1 MYTMGCALPFPTG
14 NRVTMT
20 QASEFPKLKTAA
32 ILLLTAGAIAFGLSR
47 YFIVVVSL
55 TAFPWLALLG
65 CTVVQLRFRCKTH
78 DILLAFGFVLVCVA
92 FRPQIL
98 QLPQLYK
105 ILGALLG
112 LGSLLVMAAR
122 AVWSDHQDR
131 IAYLTAF
138 IPSLLLVGSEWLT
151 PPLLAWGQSANPK
164 TLDLYLLVFDSTLGF
179 QPSFWMG
186 RVFEHLPALRG
197 VSIAFYLALPV
208 LIALVYV
215 EQLRQDRKRA
225 LVALLIFF
233 FAAIIGASSYN
244 LYPACGPIS
253 LLGKDFAH
261 ADFPFQK
268 AAHILLE
275 PLPISGP
282 RNAMPSMH
290 MSWVI
295 LAWWLTRNLERWV
308 KGVALAFVIFTVA
321 ATLGSG
327 EHYFIDLIVA
337 LPFSLAMYAL
347 FSLDLPFGQK
357 ERLRGLVGGTL
368 VMLLWIG
375 LLRAEIPLF
384 VRITGLSWLLIVA
397 TITWVSYA
405 HRALSRAR
413 GLAQ

>member
-1 MYTMGCALPFPTG
+1 ME
-14 NRVTMT
+14 
-20 QASEFPKLKTAA
+20 QSSQFPKLKTATT
-32 ILLLTAGAIAFGLSR
+32 LLLIAGAIAFGLSR
-47 YFIVVVSL
+47 YFIIVVSL
-55 TAFPWLALLG
+55 NAFPWLALLG
-65 CTVVQLRFRCKTH
+65 CTVVQLRFRFKLP
-78 DILLAFGFVLVCVA
+78 DILLAFAFVGVCA
-92 FRPQIL
+92 LFRPQIL
-98 QLPQLYK
+98 QLPQLHR

-122 AVWSDHQDR
+122 AVWSEQEDR
-131 IAYLTAF
+131 IAYLTAL

-186 RVFEHLPALRG
+186 RLFERLPLLRT
-197 VSIAFYLALPV
+197 VSIACYLALPV

-215 EQLRQDRKRA
+215 EQLRQDRRRA

-233 FAAIIGASSYN
+233 SAAIIGASAYN

-253 LLGKDFAH
+253 LLGKDFAQ
-261 ADFPFQK
+261 ADFPFAK
-268 AAHILLE
+268 AARILLE
-275 PLPISGP
+275 PLPVSGP

-295 LAWWLTRNLERWV
+295 LAWWLTKNLAKWV
-308 KGVALAFVIFTVA
+308 KGIALGFVIFTVA

-347 FSLDLPFGQK
+347 FSLDLPFTQK
-357 ERLRGLVGGTL
+357 ERLRALLGGAL
-368 VMLLWIG
+368 ALFLWIV
-375 LLRAEIPLF
+375 LLRFEIPLF
-384 VRITGLSWLLIVA
+384 VRFTGLSWILIA
-397 TITWVSYA
+397 LTIGWVSYA
-405 HRALSRAR
+405 QRALSRAR
-413 GLAQ
+413 GLAAA